1 MAIKKGTMIWPKKI
15 LGTIVGIAG
24 IGIVLGI
31 NAINTIVADYELVFG
46 GILIFLAYLLVI
58 SGRQL

>member
-1 MAIKKGTMIWPKKI
+1 MKKGFMRPIKKI
-15 LGTIVGIAG
+15 LGIIVGIAG
-24 IGIVLGI
+24 IGMVLGI
-31 NAINTIVADYELVFG
+31 NVINNVVTNYELVFG